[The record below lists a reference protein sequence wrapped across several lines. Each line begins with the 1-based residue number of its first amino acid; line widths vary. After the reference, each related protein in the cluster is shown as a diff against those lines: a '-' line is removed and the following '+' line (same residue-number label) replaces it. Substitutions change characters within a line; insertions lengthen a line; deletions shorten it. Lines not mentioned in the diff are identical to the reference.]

1 MSRMLLIQKSAELI
15 DIASKHKPFIKK
27 AAAVST
33 VLAGARFIYW
43 YRQKQKNALKKE
55 VATSTPNKSKKDTVA
70 VNRVFFKRLWQLMK
84 ILIPS
89 VWSKEFVWLFL
100 HSSALVSRTF
110 LSIIVADLDG
120 RMVRSIVKTD
130 LRQFILD
137 LLKWLGLAIPATF
150 TNSAIRFCESKQAL
164 AFRTKLVE
172 KAYHLYFKNQTYYRM
187 GNMDGRIVNADQSL
201 TEDIHDFTSTVA
213 HLYSHLTKPILDIVL
228 ITNTLVNRS
237 RERGANHKLPG
248 LISFTTTFITVNVL
262 RAVSPKFGQLIAER
276 AARKGYLRYI
286 HSRIIQNAEEI
297 AFYGGEKAEL
307 SLLHK
312 CYRSLVKQTN
322 LIYLQRLWYV
332 MIEQFFMKYMWS
344 SAGMVMIAIPILTA
358 KGYAENSSEEVMRE
372 WENKPEH
379 EMISIRTEAFTS
391 SRNLL
396 TTSADA
402 LERVISSYKEITELA
417 GYTER
422 VWNMFEVFD
431 QVSQG
436 NYERSSEPN
445 GNCGPVVL
453 EINGDVEETDRD
465 IILANVPIITPN
477 GDVVVRSLDLNL
489 SGGMH
494 LLITG
499 PNGCGKSSLFRILS
513 GLWPVYSGCLKKPP
527 PSSMFYIPQRPYM
540 AIGTL
545 RGQVIYPDTH
555 EDMVAKGMT
564 DDDLRKILETVHL
577 YHVVRREGGWNTEAD
592 WKDVLS
598 GGEKQRMG
606 MARLFY
612 HRPVYALLDECT
624 SAVSIDV
631 EGKIF
636 QAAKDAGIILMSISH
651 RPSLW
656 KYHTHILQFDGEGG
670 WTFSEL
676 DSDTRYTLNE
686 EKQNLEAHLAGVPK
700 MQRRLNELCA
710 ILGEGSIHKLEIN
723 GENGSDES
731 FQIEDTPLE

>member
-1 MSRMLLIQKSAELI
+1 FISTNFKLDLMQKS
-15 DIASKHKPFIKK
+15 S
-27 AAAVST
+27 
-33 VLAGARFIYW
+33 
-43 YRQKQKNALKKE
+43 
-55 VATSTPNKSKKDTVA
+55 VA
-70 VNRVFFKRLWQLMK
+70 VNRVFFKRLWRLMK
-84 ILIPS
+84 ILIPG

-100 HSSALVSRTF
+100 HSSALVARTF

-120 RMVRSIVKTD
+120 RMVRSIVRTD
-130 LRQFILD
+130 LWQFILD
-137 LLKWLGLAIPATF
+137 LLKWLALAIPATF

-172 KAYHLYFKNQTYYRM
+172 RAYDLYFKNQTYYRYV
-187 GNMDGRIVNADQSL
+187 GGDIVIANADQSL
-201 TEDIHDFTSTVA
+201 TDDIHDFTSTVA

-228 ITNTLVNRS
+228 ITNTLVS
-237 RERGANHKLPG
+237 RAKERGANSKLPG
-248 LISFTTTFITVNVL
+248 LISFTTTLITINVL

-307 SLLHK
+307 SLLRR
-312 CYRSLVKQTN
+312 CYRSLVEQTN
-322 LIYLQRLWYV
+322 MIYLQRLWYV
-332 MIEQFFMKYMWS
+332 MVEQFFMKYMWS
-344 SAGMVMIAIPILTA
+344 SAGMIMIAIPILTA
-358 KGYAENSSEEVMRE
+358 KGYAENCKLKLFMD
-372 WENKPEH
+372 
-379 EMISIRTEAFTS
+379 AFTS

-422 VWNMFEVFD
+422 VWNMFDVFEEV
-431 QVSQG
+431 SRG
-436 NYERSSEPN
+436 NYERSAD
-445 GNCGPVVL
+445 CTVM
-453 EINGDVEETDRD
+453 EINDTEETTRD
-465 IILANVPIITPN
+465 IVVQNVPIITPN
-477 GDVVVRSLDLNL
+477 GDVVVKSLYLQVQPALFNFIVICSRL
-489 SGGMH
+489 SHVITRNKGKTLFLYLPNKITLHLHYKNISKIKRPTYTQFLQCNGMH

-513 GLWPVYSGCLKKPP
+513 GLWPVYSGLLKKPP

-555 EDMVAKGMT
+555 EDMLAKGVT
-564 DDDLRKILETVHL
+564 DEDLRRILETVHL
-577 YHVVRREGGWNTEAD
+577 FHVVTREGGWGVEAD
-592 WKDVLS
+592 RKDVLS

-612 HRPVYALLDECT
+612 HKPMYALLDECT

-651 RPSLW
+651 RPSL
-656 KYHTHILQFDGEGG
+656 
-670 WTFSEL
+670 
-676 DSDTRYTLNE
+676 
-686 EKQNLEAHLAGVPK
+686 
-700 MQRRLNELCA
+700 
-710 ILGEGSIHKLEIN
+710 
-723 GENGSDES
+723 
-731 FQIEDTPLE
+731 

>member
-1 MSRMLLIQKSAELI
+1 
-15 DIASKHKPFIKK
+15 
-27 AAAVST
+27 
-33 VLAGARFIYW
+33 
-43 YRQKQKNALKKE
+43 
-55 VATSTPNKSKKDTVA
+55 
-70 VNRVFFKRLWQLMK
+70 NRVFFKRLWRLMK
-84 ILIPS
+84 ILIPG

-100 HSSALVSRTF
+100 HSSALVARTF

-120 RMVRSIVKTD
+120 RMVRSIVRTD
-130 LRQFILD
+130 LWQFILD
-137 LLKWLGLAIPATF
+137 LLKWLALAIPATF

-172 KAYHLYFKNQTYYRM
+172 RAYDLYFKNQTYYRM
-187 GNMDGRIVNADQSL
+187 GNMDGRIANADQSL
-201 TEDIHDFTSTVA
+201 TDDIHDFTSTVA

-228 ITNTLVNRS
+228 ITNTLVS
-237 RERGANHKLPG
+237 RAKERGANSKYITMGELRCIYTCRNTWKLPG
-248 LISFTTTFITVNVL
+248 LISFTTTLITINVL

-307 SLLHK
+307 SLLRR
-312 CYRSLVKQTN
+312 CYRSLVEQTN
-322 LIYLQRLWYV
+322 MIYLQRLWYV
-332 MIEQFFMKYMWS
+332 MVEQFFMKYMWS
-344 SAGMVMIAIPILTA
+344 SAGMIMIAIPILTA
-358 KGYAENSSEEVMRE
+358 KGYAENSSEQVMQE
-372 WENKPEH
+372 WDNKPEH

-422 VWNMFEVFD
+422 VWNMFDVFEEV
-431 QVSQG
+431 SRG
-436 NYERSSEPN
+436 NYERSAD
-445 GNCGPVVL
+445 CTVM
-453 EINGDVEETDRD
+453 EINGDTEETTRD
-465 IILANVPIITPN
+465 IVVQNVPIITPN
-477 GDVVVRSLDLNL
+477 GDVVVKSLYLQI
-489 SGGMH
+489 SEGMH

-513 GLWPVYSGCLKKPP
+513 GLWPVYSGLLKKPP

-555 EDMVAKGMT
+555 EDMLAKGVT
-564 DDDLRKILETVHL
+564 DEDLRRILETVHL
-577 YHVVRREGGWNTEAD
+577 KNQGGP
-592 WKDVLS
+592 
-598 GGEKQRMG
+598 M
-606 MARLFY
+606 
-612 HRPVYALLDECT
+612 YALLDECT

-656 KYHTHILQFDGEGG
+656 WYHTHILQFDGEGG
-670 WTFSEL
+670 WVFNEL
-676 DSDTRYTLNE
+676 DSDTRYSLNE
-686 EKQNLEAHLAGVPK
+686 EKQ
-700 MQRRLNELCA
+700 
-710 ILGEGSIHKLEIN
+710 
-723 GENGSDES
+723 
-731 FQIEDTPLE
+731 

>member
-1 MSRMLLIQKSAELI
+1 MQKS
-15 DIASKHKPFIKK
+15 S
-27 AAAVST
+27 
-33 VLAGARFIYW
+33 
-43 YRQKQKNALKKE
+43 
-55 VATSTPNKSKKDTVA
+55 VA
-70 VNRVFFKRLWQLMK
+70 VNRVFFKRLWRLMK
-84 ILIPS
+84 ILIPG

-100 HSSALVSRTF
+100 HSSALVARTF

-120 RMVRSIVKTD
+120 RMVRSIGVTD
-130 LRQFILD
+130 LWQFILD
-137 LLKWLGLAIPATF
+137 LLKWLALAIPATF

-172 KAYHLYFKNQTYYRM
+172 RAYDLYFKNQTYYRM
-187 GNMDGRIVNADQSL
+187 GNMDGRIANADQSL
-201 TEDIHDFTSTVA
+201 TDDIHDFTSTVA

-228 ITNTLVNRS
+228 ITNTLVS
-237 RERGANHKLPG
+237 RAKERGANSKLPG
-248 LISFTTTFITVNVL
+248 LISFTTTLITINVL

-297 AFYGGEKAEL
+297 AFYGASE
-307 SLLHK
+307 
-312 CYRSLVKQTN
+312 Q
-322 LIYLQRLWYV
+322 V
-332 MIEQFFMKYMWS
+332 MQ
-344 SAGMVMIAIPILTA
+344 
-358 KGYAENSSEEVMRE
+358 E
-372 WENKPEH
+372 WDNKPEH

-402 LERVISSYKEITELA
+402 LERVISSDI
-417 GYTER
+417 
-422 VWNMFEVFD
+422 
-431 QVSQG
+431 
-436 NYERSSEPN
+436 
-445 GNCGPVVL
+445 VVQ
-453 EINGDVEETDRD
+453 
-465 IILANVPIITPN
+465 NVPIITPN
-477 GDVVVRSLDLNL
+477 GDVVVKSLYLQI
-489 SGGMH
+489 SEGMH

-513 GLWPVYSGCLKKPP
+513 GLWPVYSGLLKKPP

-555 EDMVAKGMT
+555 EDMLAKGVT
-564 DDDLRKILETVHL
+564 DEDLRRILETVHL
-577 YHVVRREGGWNTEAD
+577 FHVVTREGGWGVEAD
-592 WKDVLS
+592 RKDVLS

-612 HRPVYALLDECT
+612 HKPMYALLDECT

-656 KYHTHILQFDGEGG
+656 WYHTHILQFDGEGG
-670 WTFSEL
+670 WVFNEL
-676 DSDTRYTLNE
+676 DSDTRYSLN
-686 EKQNLEAHLAGVPK
+686 
-700 MQRRLNELCA
+700 
-710 ILGEGSIHKLEIN
+710 
-723 GENGSDES
+723 
-731 FQIEDTPLE
+731 